1 MPLRPTDLYTNNHW
15 YFEIPGLISP
25 HFHTLEG
32 IEQKSGEVFIVDGS
46 TNIKHKFSSQ
56 LKEYNDIV
64 LTRGMDGSVDDE
76 TMKVLNKKCMNEGFR
91 FDGNLVKMHNGQE
104 VFRILFLGCRIKN
117 YAHPSLKTDGE
128 ERYDNKYTLSVSEWV
143 EIP

>member
-64 LTRGMDGSVDDE
+64 LTRGMDGSVDDQ
-76 TMKVLNKKCMNEGFR
+76 TMRVLSQQCMNEGFR

-117 YAHPSLKTDGE
+117 IAHPSLKTDGE
-128 ERYDNKYTLSVSEWV
+128 ERYDIKYTLSVSEWV
-143 EIP
+143 EII

>member
-1 MPLRPTDLYTNNHW
+1 MPLKPVDLYTNNHW

-56 LKEYNDIV
+56 LKEYNDIT
-64 LTRGMDGSVDDE
+64 LTRAMDGSVDDQ
-76 TMKVLNKKCMNEGFR
+76 TMKVLTQQCMNNGFR
-91 FDGNLVKMHNGQE
+91 FDGNLVKMHNGVE
-104 VFRILFLGCRIKN
+104 VFRILFLGLRIKN
-117 YAHPSLKTDGE
+117 VAHPSLKTDGE
-128 ERYDNKYTLSVSEWV
+128 ERYDIKYTCSVSEWV
-143 EIP
+143 EI

>member
-1 MPLRPTDLYTNNHW
+1 MPLKPVDLYTANHW

-25 HFHTLEG
+25 QFHTLSG
-32 IEQKSGEVFIVDGS
+32 IEQRSGEVFIVDGS

-56 LKEYNDIV
+56 LKEYSDIV
-64 LTRGMDGSVDDE
+64 LTRAMDGSVDDL
-76 TMKVLNKKCMNEGFR
+76 TMMTLVQQSMNEGLR
-91 FDGNLVKMHNGQE
+91 FDGNLVKLHNGQE

-117 YAHPSLKTDGE
+117 VAHPELRTDSE
-128 ERYDNKYTLSVSEWV
+128 ERYDVKYTCSVSEWV